1 MITRAHVQ
9 TPLLIALLVLASAG
23 CDVERLDDGSA
34 SIDERRSVIIDWDG
48 PAPHPGD
55 PFKIKSAKF
64 DERVLK
70 LEVSYSGGCEE
81 HTFTLFTS
89 NQIALSMPP
98 QLTGWVVHDG
108 RNDLCE
114 AYISETIELDM
125 YELIDALAGPFV
137 LHVWSTP
144 NGESVTANYPG

>member
-1 MITRAHVQ
+1 MTRAHIQ

-23 CDVERLDDGSA
+23 CDSERLDDGST
-34 SIDERRSVIIDWDG
+34 SLDERRSVIIDWDG

-55 PFKIKSAKF
+55 PFKISSAVF
-64 DERVLK
+64 DDRVLK

-81 HTFTLFTS
+81 HTFTLYTS
-89 NQIALSMPP
+89 NHIALSMPP

-108 RNDLCE
+108 HNDLCE
-114 AYISETIELDM
+114 AYITETIELDM
-125 YELIDALAGPFV
+125 SELINVLTGPFV

-144 NGESVTANYPG
+144 NRDSLSANYPG